1 MKTQICQSVKKG
13 TKFDGYE
20 FQDIFIFGQRL
31 QSIYIYPGDF
41 IGITLSNGLMLDI
54 WHDQKCCERI
64 VPYRQEYDVS
74 KMGKIK
80 HIEYVRH
87 AGEERHSL
95 VAIEAVSSI
104 HKQYWNMIVFT
115 DTDRNKIYIPLACSV
130 ASCGDDWM
138 KLGFVTN
145 YASEI
150 MPFNM
155 LNNRRVV
162 VVEWR
167 EGKGETIS

>member
-13 TKFDGYE
+13 TVFDGYE
-20 FQDIFIFGQRL
+20 FQDRFIFGQRL
-31 QSIYIYPGDF
+31 QSIYNYPGNF
-41 IGITLSNGLMLDI
+41 IGIAMSNGLTLEI
-54 WHDQKCCERI
+54 WHDQQCCERI
-64 VPYRQEYDVS
+64 TPYRQEYDVS
-74 KMGKIK
+74 KMGEIK
-80 HIEYVRH
+80 HIDFVRH
-87 AGEERHSL
+87 ADEERHSL

-104 HKQYWNMIVFT
+104 HKQYWNMIIFT
-115 DTDRNKIYIPLACSV
+115 DTYGNKIHIPIECSV
-130 ASCGDDWM
+130 AKCGDDWM

-145 YASEI
+145 YASDI

>member
-13 TKFDGYE
+13 TKFNGYE

-31 QSIYIYPGDF
+31 QSIYNYPGDF

-64 VPYRQEYDVS
+64 YPYRQEFDVS

-80 HIEYVRH
+80 HIEYIRT
-87 AGEERHSL
+87 GEK
-95 VAIEAVSSI
+95 AIGGIPIESVSSI
-104 HKQYWNMIVFT
+104 HKQFLNLIGIT
-115 DTDRNKIYIPLACSV
+115 DVDGNKIHIPFACSV

-145 YASEI
+145 YASDI

-155 LNNRRVV
+155 LSNRRVV